1 MWGNP
6 RVMKVFGVPRG
17 EVEVLRLPMLNQGF
31 YNLFL
36 AGGMVYGLVVGEAK
50 VVGSISFVMVGAG
63 LVLFAS
69 KRSAMAGALIQATP
83 PAIALLALASSTCHP
98 RTDAIAPDAMIARVQ
113 GRTVARNQSASSCPM
128 ASHGAIAASSVATS
142 IDSRSMAPSSVS
154 VPSVST

>member
-1 MWGNP
+1 MSSLAIVCGAVAASIHGLFFVAESLMWGNP
-6 RVMKVFGVPRG
+6 RVMKVFGVPRD

-50 VVGSISFVMVGAG
+50 VVGTISFVMVGAG

-83 PAIALLALASSTCHP
+83 PAIALLALA
-98 RTDAIAPDAMIARVQ
+98 
-113 GRTVARNQSASSCPM
+113 
-128 ASHGAIAASSVATS
+128 
-142 IDSRSMAPSSVS
+142 
-154 VPSVST
+154 